1 MTRSTRLLLGAVALV
16 AVLAV
21 WLFYRPGADNVAI
34 DLLSEF
40 PNAKLKQ
47 PSAEVFEVADVSL
60 GGDSKRAIFAKDQ
73 SRITWAVTVPDGAWL
88 KVSIGLKEEAWK
100 TEGDGVYF
108 FISVSDGPKYEEIY
122 QLVVNP
128 FANAS
133 DRGWKNV
140 TLDLSPYA
148 GNTVN
153 LMFNTRASPPATP
166 GVAQRND
173 VRGDMPL
180 WGEPQVVIR

>member
-1 MTRSTRLLLGAVALV
+1 LGAIALV

-34 DLLSEF
+34 DLLREF
-40 PNAKLKQ
+40 PNAKVKR
-47 PSAEVFEVADVSL
+47 PAPEAFEVIDATL
-60 GGDSKRAIFAKDQ
+60 GGDSKRAIFAKQQ
-73 SRITWAVTVPDGAWL
+73 SRAGWTVTVPDGAWL

-108 FISVSDGPKYEEIY
+108 FIGVSEGPKWEEVY

-133 DRGWKNV
+133 DRGWKDV

-148 GNTVN
+148 GRTID
-153 LMFNTRASPPATP
+153 LLFNTRASPPPTP
-166 GVAQRND
+166 GTAPRND
-173 VRGDMPL
+173 ERGDMPV
-180 WGEPQVVIR
+180 WGEPRIVIR